1 MRALT
6 LGRAPPSLSL
16 FLPEQHT
23 HTKKKKQM
31 LSEESSCAAKAAAAQ
46 AAADD
51 FALDD
56 DLLADDEELR
66 RLHADRADELRRE
79 SEARA
84 AALRAQASGHG
95 TLTRFARE
103 ADFLEAAAASGRL
116 VAHFAHGDFES
127 CKLVDAHLER
137 LAPRW
142 LGTRFVRIEASD
154 APFFVTRLKVRVLP
168 AVLCFVG
175 GACSG
180 RVVGFDE
187 LGGSSDF
194 STRALERALRARNVL
209 VERFAPSGGGGGNG
223 GATGTREAG
232 GGEEE
237 NRRPEDE
244 DGCDGENGKGA
255 GRRGVTPPEHSRR
268 NVRAG
273 GGGASSSSRRR
284 RGRGGDS
291 EDESGTDDSRTDS
304 ETESI

>member
-1 MRALT
+1 
-6 LGRAPPSLSL
+6 
-16 FLPEQHT
+16 
-23 HTKKKKQM
+23 M
-31 LSEESSCAAKAAAAQ
+31 LSEESSSKAKAAAAQ

-84 AALRAQASGHG
+84 AALRAAASGHG
-95 TLTRFARE
+95 RLTRFEKE
-103 ADFLEAAAASGRL
+103 ADFLEAAAAPGRL

-137 LAPRW
+137 LAPKW
-142 LGTRFVRIEASD
+142 LGTRFARVEASD
-154 APFFVTRLKVRVLP
+154 APFFVTRLKVKVLP
-168 AVLCFVG
+168 AVLCFVD

-187 LGGSSDF
+187 LGGTKDF
-194 STRALERALRARNVL
+194 STRAFEKALSSRGVL
-209 VERFAPSGGGGGNG
+209 VERFAPGGGGGGDG
-223 GATGTREAG
+223 GATATREAE
-232 GGEEE
+232 EEE
-237 NRRPEDE
+237 NREPRDE
-244 DGCDGENGKGA
+244 DGCRDGS
-255 GRRGVTPPEHSRR
+255 GRGGRQGRVAPPEHSRR

-273 GGGASSSSRRR
+273 GGGGASSSRRR
-284 RGRGGDS
+284 RGADS
-291 EDESGTDDSRTDS
+291 EDGSGSDDGRSDS